1 MCYMNKNIQ
10 KTSIVPV
17 LKSNLYQQNL
27 DGADTYM
34 FICTLISMFNSI
46 CKYYATKLS
55 ASSNR
60 TFLYERIKL

>member
-55 ASSNR
+55 A
-60 TFLYERIKL
+60 